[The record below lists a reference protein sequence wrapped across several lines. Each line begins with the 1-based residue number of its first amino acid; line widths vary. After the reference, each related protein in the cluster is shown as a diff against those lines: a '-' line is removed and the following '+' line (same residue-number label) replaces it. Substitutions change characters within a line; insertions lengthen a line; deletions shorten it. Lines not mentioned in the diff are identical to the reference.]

1 MSYRQAR
8 GFTLIE
14 LLVVIAIIGI
24 LVSMLFPAFVSV
36 RAAARQSQC
45 QANLK
50 NFALAMNTFATN
62 DAAGRFCTGA
72 YDWNRDGAPD
82 RFGWVAD
89 TIAQN
94 AGLPSEMLCPSSP
107 FRASEK
113 VNDLLGRDSSDN
125 SQTPASRVGIFGPY
139 MTNVNATAAMTEER
153 GAAVL
158 DMIEAGYSTN
168 YASSWFMV
176 RGQPKLQGDNT
187 TTFMNGTSGFK
198 EFQDTTGPLKYR
210 QVEGGQIPAS
220 NVPLLGCAGP
230 GDSDEAF
237 LIQTLSEELAEGIR
251 LAESFNDG
259 PAYWNG
265 TAVELIDDAHGMG
278 GLVDIKNAVI
288 TAEGWPTVGTIQEP
302 TALANDLGS
311 PILQDTRDWFAV
323 HSGKVNVAMADGSVK
338 SIVDLNGDGFL
349 NPGFN
354 VGEDTT
360 TSFEDKA
367 ARIGYTDSTLE
378 LHPSVCYSGVMLNNS
393 EILKDAFED

>member
-1 MSYRQAR
+1 
-8 GFTLIE
+8 
-14 LLVVIAIIGI
+14 
-24 LVSMLFPAFVSV
+24 
-36 RAAARQSQC
+36 
-45 QANLK
+45 
-50 NFALAMNTFATN
+50 
-62 DAAGRFCTGA
+62 
-72 YDWNRDGAPD
+72 
-82 RFGWVAD
+82 
-89 TIAQN
+89 
-94 AGLPSEMLCPSSP
+94 
-107 FRASEK
+107 
-113 VNDLLGRDSSDN
+113 
-125 SQTPASRVGIFGPY
+125 
-139 MTNVNATAAMTEER
+139 MTEER

-230 GDSDEAF
+230 GDSGEAF